1 MATRAV
7 TWAKA
12 CLKAVANI
20 NGPIRDLLL
29 GKDPLD
35 QKRSTTR

>member
-7 TWAKA
+7 TCKGV
-12 CLKAVANI
+12 LKAVANI

-29 GKDPLD
+29 GRTRPTRKP
-35 QKRSTTR
+35 STTR